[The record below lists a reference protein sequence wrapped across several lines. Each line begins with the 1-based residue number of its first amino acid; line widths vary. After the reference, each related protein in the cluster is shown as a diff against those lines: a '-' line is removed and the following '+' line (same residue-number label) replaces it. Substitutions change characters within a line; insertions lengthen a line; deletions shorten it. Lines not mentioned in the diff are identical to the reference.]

1 MKNKNYTLGRG
12 ITGLVTAYLTD
23 TTLITDGI
31 VTPNESIHLFDFPI
45 TRDFLKRIGYDEIE
59 AKTVNIGCFYENKI
73 TQYISDEAWNDYC
86 EKIGVQKLKIKGI
99 DCIPIDWNKLIYDHL
114 VPEIDIICDEIIKID
129 PVNQKLVSFEYNYNY
144 DSEYNYNYDNLISTI
159 PATTFLK
166 LCNIKHDLKCRYIK
180 QYYITHVDFIIRD
193 YKYVYVCDKT
203 TNVCRIYNKNNE
215 KYLFEEI
222 TDEITPM
229 PIIIDGDV
237 PQIKNVEFVGR
248 MAEWDN
254 RLRLEDV
261 IRRYY
266 DKK

>member
-31 VTPNESIHLFDFPI
+31 IIPNESIHLFDFPI

-59 AKTVNIGCFYENKI
+59 TKTVNIGCFYENKI

-99 DCIPIDWNKLIYDHL
+99 NCIPIDWNKLIYDHL
-114 VPEIDIICDEIIKID
+114 VPKIDIICDKIIKID
-129 PVNQKLVSFEYNYNY
+129 PVNQKLVSFECNYNY
-144 DSEYNYNYDNLISTI
+144 DDLTSTI
-159 PATTFLK
+159 PATIFLK
-166 LCNIKHDLKCRYIK
+166 LCDIKHNLKCRYIK
-180 QYYITHVDFIIRD
+180 QYYKTHVDFVIRN

-261 IRRYY
+261 IGRYN